1 MGDSGGGR
9 MVKGYRKPAERGMS
23 AMLVSLN
30 SNTGH
35 RDFTATAT
43 DLPINPAGLPATVA
57 GPLPVVAYLGHPG
70 RVAGLPQHLPP
81 GWSLRRA
88 ADLDDIGADEIV
100 LIAAGTVHDVETA
113 RRVLPRRSM
122 IVALVDE
129 EAPAEM
135 VAGVLTAGADACVR
149 GGQPA
154 ILAGH
159 LVACRRR
166 DRAGR
171 WSQLNG
177 QSRRY

>member
-1 MGDSGGGR
+1 
-9 MVKGYRKPAERGMS
+9 
-23 AMLVSLN
+23 
-30 SNTGH
+30 
-35 RDFTATAT
+35 
-43 DLPINPAGLPATVA
+43 
-57 GPLPVVAYLGHPG
+57 
-70 RVAGLPQHLPP
+70 
-81 GWSLRRA
+81 
-88 ADLDDIGADEIV
+88 
-100 LIAAGTVHDVETA
+100 
-113 RRVLPRRSM
+113 M

-171 WSQLNG
+171 WSRLNE

>member
-1 MGDSGGGR
+1 
-9 MVKGYRKPAERGMS
+9 
-23 AMLVSLN
+23 MLVSLN

-35 RDFTATAT
+35 HDFTATAT

-57 GPLPVVAYLGHPG
+57 GPRPAVAYLGHPG
-70 RVAGLPQHLPP
+70 RVAGLSTHLPS
-81 GWSLRRA
+81 GWTLRRA
-88 ADLDDIGADEIV
+88 AGLDDIGAEEIV
-100 LIAAGTVHDVETA
+100 LIAAGTIRDVETA

-129 EAPAEM
+129 EAPAEI

-166 DRAGR
+166 DRATR
-171 WSQLNG
+171 WSQLNE
-177 QSRRY
+177 QTRRY